1 MKFMN
6 TTHRLLLLSFVL
18 LLGIGCDQG
27 TKYLAQEKLSTAPP
41 ISFLGDVF
49 RFQYAE
55 NNGAFLS
62 VGSGLPESYRFY
74 LLTLLPV
81 VFLTGLFFFVVFSR
95 RLRVFEVVSYALI
108 IAGGFSNLFDRIL
121 RHGFVV
127 DFMNMGIGRLRTG
140 IFNFA
145 DVSIMLGIFMLAL
158 NISQKY
164 RKPTEPESSE
174 EAAPGHSEEEP
185 E

>member
-1 MKFMN
+1 MK
-6 TTHRLLLLSFVL
+6 TTHRLLLLFLVL
-18 LLGIGCDQG
+18 MLGIGCDQG
-27 TKYLAQEKLSTAPP
+27 TKYLAQKELSSAPP
-41 ISFLGDVF
+41 ISLIGDVF

-62 VGSGLPESYRFY
+62 VGSGLQESYRFY

-81 VFLTGLFFFVVFSR
+81 LFLLGLFFFVVFSR
-95 RLRVFEVVSYALI
+95 RLRLFEVISYSLI

-121 RHGFVV
+121 RDGFVV

-145 DVSIMLGIFMLAL
+145 DVSIMLGIFMMLAL
-158 NISQKY
+158 NITQKY
-164 RKPTEPESSE
+164 RKPPQTETPEE
-174 EAAPGHSEEEP
+174 TAQGHSKEKP